1 MKLYFYSIK
10 DNEKYEKTLHCQ
22 ELEAVEKL
30 KIYKIPDGMD
40 FWPYRSSI
48 KKDELNCLIKDA
60 FGINFG
66 VILDLKNDEKAR
78 KILSEYVENKIE
90 FYEKN
95 IRYLNR
101 ILKTVKDI
109 NGDA

>member
-40 FWPYRSSI
+40 FLAI
-48 KKDELNCLIKDA
+48 QKFHKK
-60 FGINFG
+60 G
-66 VILDLKNDEKAR
+66 
-78 KILSEYVENKIE
+78 
-90 FYEKN
+90 
-95 IRYLNR
+95 
-101 ILKTVKDI
+101 
-109 NGDA
+109 

>member
-10 DNEKYEKTLHCQ
+10 DNEKYEKVLRCQ

-48 KKDELNCLIKDA
+48 KKDELNHLIEDA

-66 VILDLKNDEKAR
+66 VI
-78 KILSEYVENKIE
+78 
-90 FYEKN
+90 
-95 IRYLNR
+95 
-101 ILKTVKDI
+101 
-109 NGDA
+109 